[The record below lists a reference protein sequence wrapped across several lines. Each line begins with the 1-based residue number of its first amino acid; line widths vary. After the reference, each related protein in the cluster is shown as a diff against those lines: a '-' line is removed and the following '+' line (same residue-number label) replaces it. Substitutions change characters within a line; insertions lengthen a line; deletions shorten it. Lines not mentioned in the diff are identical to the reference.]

1 MLAVVRVRGPVNV
14 SSKVEGTMNMLRLNR
29 VNHAVVIRN
38 DGNYKG
44 MLQKAKDY
52 VTWGEIE
59 RDTLAK
65 MIRERGRLLGDK
77 KITDDY
83 VKEHLG
89 YKNIEEFSEAII
101 KEEAKIVDLPDIKPV
116 FRLRPPKKGYEG
128 IKRPFGDG
136 GSLGYRG
143 REINSL
149 LLRMI

>member
-1 MLAVVRVRGPVNV
+1 MLAVVRVRGSVNV
-14 SSKVEGTMNMLRLNR
+14 NRKIKDTLNMLRLTR
-29 VNHAVVIRN
+29 VNHAVIVRN
-38 DGNYKG
+38 DENYKG

-52 VTWGEIE
+52 ITWGEIE
-59 RDTLAK
+59 KEILAK
-65 MIRERGRLLGDK
+65 MIRKRGRLLGDK

-89 YKNIEEFSEAII
+89 YENIEEFSEAII
-101 KEEAKIVDLPDIKPV
+101 KEEVKLTDLPNIKPV

-128 IKRPFGDG
+128 VKRPFGNG

-143 REINSL
+143 KEINSL